1 MNYLSQ
7 FREANPDLQGFSDE
21 QIVEA
26 LPQLLPE
33 RFGGKPMSQVRAEAL
48 LEPEELEIRQY
59 EQQGGGIGSSI
70 ERGLLRAN
78 QTFNAAGAALGE
90 AVMGAMPESVRES
103 DIGQWLQGQADQDKL
118 DIVRDQERMGELPQR
133 PEMLRAIEAA
143 NNAET
148 GMGAIGA
155 FAKEVWSS
163 PDTAGFLVDTMAEQI
178 PVMAT
183 MALGTKGAGGLFGT
197 SSALGRAATF
207 GTGAGIGSGS
217 TTFGSN
223 VAEAMGQ
230 DISKFDEA
238 TDYAFKRSLAQAIVD
253 GTVGAVVPFKI
264 GGNQIVNIPT
274 QAVLQ
279 AAGGAAG
286 EYAGGTA
293 VGEEV
298 SKGELVAEGLLELL
312 SLPAD
317 LAMANIEYF
326 NSKHNPVGDAN
337 ARINAAGDQVA
348 AAGGDALAQESTKAQ
363 AASSEIPGAVSE
375 AKTIADTLKAAGQV
389 SAADLGIQ
397 MPEQRD
403 WSQFDTAPGTESRVS
418 LEPRQAEQ
426 PAPRQSARD
435 MSGLDGLIIT
445 ADRMGFADEAALLRT
460 SQRLYRQAEQA
471 KAQGDNEAA
480 SRFVDRGNR
489 LYREATETND
499 QVREIADQF
508 PVPYV
513 ATGEVTGGEVG
524 PYQGPGRTG
533 ETFDQPRSVGGPA
546 SLEQQRTNRLTDSG
560 IIFGEEP
567 DYARAQRQQ
576 MESERAQRTADDF
589 SARYGQEGQTPF
601 QPTAIEGELDRS
613 NELPPAQPRA
623 ALPPGTGQVDL
634 GQDRP
639 QQGIQQPQAGY
650 DGIGRNAVERTAQAK
665 TNALPAGNATR
676 AITPDQYRN
685 VMERARL
692 ALRTPVSR
700 RTPEM
705 TQALEVREQVRAGQV
720 AVSENAQPDTPS
732 IAGEQIDQEW
742 TRFTPES
749 GTLNVPRAEMPQ
761 VKAENRGALVNYLN
775 ARGIEHQQAEIDP
788 RTLKPTQAEF
798 SPAKVQKA
806 REFTGGDRS
815 ILVSADGYVVDGH
828 HQWMAKRDTGE
839 PVKVIQLQAPID
851 DLVPLIR
858 DFPSSERDGGA
869 QSNNGQANADQ
880 PELRLKANGA
890 PFASERAAQASTAF
904 RDNRDYATVVPVD
917 GGFAVQIDT
926 QARDRAETQAV
937 ESAQAKSEQAK
948 SRMFREPDTVNDDML
963 DAIALMGGIDRA
975 EAEAEGI
982 DPANFGR
989 QAGGIRYVFPRQ
1001 NGDSF
1006 DGMAERLAQYG
1017 YLDPRVD
1024 RLDDLRDKLDQA
1036 INGNAKIMTP
1046 EGYEALAE
1054 KEAAA
1059 EAQLQQEHEPLAD
1072 DITSDEAWAGEAYA
1086 NALEQGVPAPVIDA
1100 ILEQYSDD
1108 PVIALVE
1115 LNDAI
1120 NQSREASGTQAGESQ
1135 ESGSDNLEATLTASR
1150 PFAPEQA
1157 AEIWGSVDPDPE
1169 PLLSSYTESDLQAQ
1183 ADTRTAVEEAE
1194 ARAQREAEQKAQAD
1208 AEVNDFSLTG
1218 SNRPADV
1225 AAAAGQN
1232 DMFGLGG
1239 TPRTEPARPTK
1250 SLIHKDNAGRIL
1262 DTLISEYEK
1271 ARKRYLNRYAK
1282 NQYTKTPDP
1291 DLIKQA
1297 TTKVHNLPNEG
1308 WSEVD
1313 VVLGSA
1319 LMPVITN
1326 PRAANYQEL
1335 ITDAFYT
1342 AAGIE
1347 RPQSSDQQ
1355 PQAAPQPIESAVID
1369 DVGEKLGRAR
1379 KDELRTARERLGNMD
1394 DEQIASS
1401 TLSKLW
1407 PKSEIDKIEDPVSAA
1422 IYHTARNMVPN
1433 KPRIGYKLK
1442 RWVDQVKQARD
1453 LLNMVDEIGSDKFIQ
1468 AIRDKRIYSLQSFA
1482 DKVELLTGVDR
1493 SQWDRIGRV
1502 EKASGTYREGEEMVS
1517 GSWMLVEIDKRM
1529 TVHRGASEVSEIIA
1543 PVNTH
1548 LEKSANEQPAMKFE
1562 IRHDR
1567 RHTVYQINKTG
1578 DNEQRPLKT
1587 FDTLKEARD
1596 YLRNNNADLVE
1607 AWEAVKQR
1615 DNVTKADMRSDKNR
1629 ERTGQDY
1636 RGGKDVTAEEFIETF
1651 GFRGAEFGNWVK
1663 QGKAGQE
1670 RQGLLNDAYDAFM
1683 DLANVLGLPPKALS
1697 FEGRLGI
1704 GFGSRGRGGRN
1715 AAHYEPDLT
1724 VINLTKTKGAGSLAH
1739 EWFHA
1744 LDNYFSR
1751 KRGDTEFNGDQKAY
1765 REGAFVTYRPEPM
1778 MAYKP
1783 SMKSGRN
1790 PYLITNAEYNRRKER
1805 GMGFNESDWTPDP
1818 NHPQGI
1824 RPEVEKAFAELVET
1838 LDASPMLTRAQV
1850 IDKGKVDGYW
1860 SQIIERAARSFE
1872 THIIAKLAQKGY
1884 RNDFLANVTSFEKF
1898 KRDPGRYPYLKPDEQ
1913 GPVSEAFDKLF
1924 STIETKE
1931 TESGVAMFSR
1941 TDDAGLPISRDQVEV
1956 TATRITSN
1964 WTNAPEMVTVATDRD
1979 LPADLQETIDKQNAR
1994 GKIDGVF
2001 HKGRFYLVADKI
2013 RTEADVERIV
2023 LHEALG
2029 HYGLRQLYGP
2039 AFGMHMDR
2047 LFNRVGGYPGI
2058 QRLGKKYGFDLSSYW
2073 ENAGDMSLSERR
2085 EMMADELIAHIAGTG
2100 TVQPDLIQ
2108 QIAHLIRKG
2117 LRKIMAGTRF
2127 AERLDQMTDV
2137 EVLRIVAAARKAVV
2151 EGESQITVLTH
2162 DPRFVR
2168 DFETIVYGDARFSRV
2183 PDDAPVIE
2191 TDGGPIA
2198 KGKTVKEMALRARE
2212 YARKHFAGKAFRNEN
2227 TGDEIILP
2235 MAGVR
2240 HTLAGAQADLIKSVA
2255 VTPEIIKQGAYLGSR
2270 PEEKGNPSVLA
2281 HHYYGA
2287 KIQIDGRMHD
2297 VVVDVREMADGKRYY
2312 DHAFER
2318 KTGPESTAPSNAR
2331 NPNPVE
2337 MDITTSTDSIE
2348 DDQDVRF
2355 SRTESSD
2362 FAKPE
2367 ETHLKVALRKI
2378 ADKFQVLKDLQ
2389 KNIQDAGGTVNE
2401 SNDAYLAEELFHGK
2415 TEEDLRQMRE
2425 TFIKPLA
2432 DKMAKFGIEQKG
2444 LDQYLYAKHAPERNA
2459 HIAEI
2464 NPELQEAGSGMSDGK
2479 AAEIIQQVRESG
2491 KLEQYEQLAGM
2502 VYDMLETRRETIR
2515 SAGLE
2520 EDGMIDAW
2528 ENKYE
2533 FYVPL
2538 KGWAADEKQEGT
2550 ARTGSG
2556 FNIAGKE
2563 SKRAMGRS
2571 SEAASPSS
2579 YAIQDLTETLIRR
2592 RKNEVG
2598 NALLK
2603 LVEDNPNKDYWQVFT
2618 NENPD
2623 IDRQIF
2629 RSETEAS
2636 KQARTAA
2643 KKAGQP
2649 EPARQYQETVR
2660 ETPIPMAMMSD
2671 KYFQTKRDGKA
2682 YFIKLEDERLMKAM
2696 KNIGPDTSS
2705 FLIRKLGAVNR
2716 VLSSLNTSYNP
2727 EFVVG
2732 NFARDVQTAVLN
2744 LMAEQSRD
2752 DGKALG
2758 EKIAKQTV
2766 KDIPKAMKAV
2776 YRGLRNKDEAAGGE
2790 WQKWF
2795 TEFREAGAKTGWFD
2809 MKDIDGQAADLQSL
2823 ISMSKGGVKGTAMKW
2838 FKATGQMVEDLNG
2851 SVENAVR
2858 LSAYVNARKAG
2869 ISQAKAA
2876 SLAKNMTVNFNR
2888 RGEVGTTLNAL
2899 YMFANASIQGSMNFA
2914 RTMIG
2919 LKGQKGDPIWQRL
2932 NTAQKVAAGLVMGSY
2947 AIAMA
2952 NRFGAGEDDDGEN
2965 WYDKVPDYVK
2975 ERNLVIMKSLL
2986 GGEQDGS
2993 YWTIPLPYGYN
3004 IFHVLGN
3011 SIEATTNGTTSI
3023 GEAATDLTLAALG
3036 SFSPIGFQESQSLTG
3051 TVVRNIT
3058 PTIGKP
3064 LVDIGFNENFMGTSI
3079 YNENF
3084 PFGTPKPE
3092 SQLGRRSTP
3101 EGYKAIAEFLNDVS
3115 GGSQWRSGY
3124 IDINPDVMRYV
3135 ANYFTGAAGKFVF
3148 DKAPNNIYHL
3158 ATLTPIESREALF
3171 WSRISGKVLPYDDRE
3186 KFYSRRDELNQTE
3199 AEWKGLTG
3207 GDRVQ
3212 FYRENRKILALR
3224 PLIQSAE
3231 KQLKALRKQRD
3242 RIYAM
3247 DLPRREQEARLE
3259 SIDARMKRVIDRFNR
3274 RYKQATSGD

>member
-7 FREANPDLQGFSDE
+7 FRAANPDLQGFSDD

-26 LPQLLPE
+26 LPHLLPE

-48 LEPEELEIRQY
+48 LAPEELEIRQY
-59 EQQGGGIGSSI
+59 EQQGGGIGSSV
-70 ERGLLRAN
+70 ERGLLRVN
-78 QTFNAAGAALGE
+78 QTFNAAGAALGD
-90 AVMGAMPESVRES
+90 AVMGAMPDSVRQS
-103 DIGQWLQGQADQDKL
+103 DIGQWLQGQADQDKV
-118 DIVRDQERMGELPQR
+118 DVVRDQQRMGELPQR
-133 PEMLRAIEAA
+133 PEMMRAIEAA

-148 GMGAIGA
+148 GVGAIGA
-155 FAKEVWSS
+155 FAKEVWNS

-264 GGNQIVNIPT
+264 GGNQVVNIPT

-286 EYAGGTA
+286 EYAGGAA
-293 VGEEV
+293 VGEDV

-317 LAMANIEYF
+317 LAIANIEYF
-326 NSKHNPVGDAN
+326 NSKRNPVGDAS

-348 AAGGDALAQESTKAQ
+348 AVGGDALAQESAKAQ
-363 AASSEIPGAVSE
+363 AASSEIPGAVGE
-375 AKTIADTLKAAGQV
+375 AKTVADTLKAAGQV

-403 WSQFDTAPGTESRVS
+403 WSRFDTAPGTESRVS

-426 PAPRQSARD
+426 PVPRQSARD

-445 ADRMGFADEAALLRT
+445 ADRMGFADEAAMLRT
-460 SQRLYRQAEQA
+460 SQRLYKQAEDA
-471 KAQGDNEAA
+471 RTGNDA
-480 SRFVDRGNR
+480 DRYFSLIDRANR

-499 QVREIADQF
+499 HVREIADQF

-513 ATGEVTGGEVG
+513 AQGEVTGGEVALSEA
-524 PYQGPGRTG
+524 PKFTMPEQDLQG
-533 ETFDQPRSVGGPA
+533 ESVTV
-546 SLEQQRTNRLTDSG
+546 ST
-560 IIFGEEP
+560 
-567 DYARAQRQQ
+567 
-576 MESERAQRTADDF
+576 
-589 SARYGQEGQTPF
+589 
-601 QPTAIEGELDRS
+601 RS
-613 NELPPAQPRA
+613 NQPLLTQQAERLEA
-623 ALPPGTGQVDL
+623 GSPNTPYIMGR
-634 GQDRP
+634 DRP
-639 QQGIQQPQAGY
+639 ERTFEQVQNEY
-650 DGIGRNAVERTAQAK
+650 EGIGRNTVERTAQAK

-692 ALRTPVSR
+692 VLRTPVSR

-720 AVSENAQPDTPS
+720 EVIEAQPAQTTP
-732 IAGEQIDQEW
+732 
-742 TRFTPES
+742 
-749 GTLNVPRAEMPQ
+749 
-761 VKAENRGALVNYLN
+761 
-775 ARGIEHQQAEIDP
+775 
-788 RTLKPTQAEF
+788 
-798 SPAKVQKA
+798 
-806 REFTGGDRS
+806 
-815 ILVSADGYVVDGH
+815 
-828 HQWMAKRDTGE
+828 
-839 PVKVIQLQAPID
+839 AP
-851 DLVPLIR
+851 DLR
-858 DFPSSERDGGA
+858 M
-869 QSNNGQANADQ
+869 
-880 PELRLKANGA
+880 KANGA
-890 PFASERAAQASTAF
+890 PFASERAAQASAAF
-904 RDNRDYATVVPVD
+904 RDNRDYASIVPVD
-917 GGFAVQIDT
+917 GGFAVQVDT
-926 QARDRAETQAV
+926 QARDQAEAQAAD
-937 ESAQAKSEQAK
+937 SAQAKSDQAK
-948 SRMFREPDTVNDDML
+948 RRMFREPDTVNDDML

-1024 RLDDLRDKLDQA
+1024 RLDDLRAKLDQA

-1150 PFAPEQA
+1150 PFTPEQA

-1169 PLLSSYTESDLQAQ
+1169 PLLTSYTESDLQAQ

-1208 AEVNDFSLTG
+1208 AEVNDFTLTG
-1218 SNRPADV
+1218 SDRTADV
-1225 AAAAGQN
+1225 AASRGQN
-1232 DMFGLGG
+1232 DMFGLDA
-1239 TPRTEPARPTK
+1239 TSRTEQPATQQAELTNAPAPTEPA
-1250 SLIHKDNAGRIL
+1250 
-1262 DTLISEYEK
+1262 
-1271 ARKRYLNRYAK
+1271 
-1282 NQYTKTPDP
+1282 
-1291 DLIKQA
+1291 
-1297 TTKVHNLPNEG
+1297 
-1308 WSEVD
+1308 
-1313 VVLGSA
+1313 
-1319 LMPVITN
+1319 VI
-1326 PRAANYQEL
+1326 E
-1335 ITDAFYT
+1335 
-1342 AAGIE
+1342 
-1347 RPQSSDQQ
+1347 
-1355 PQAAPQPIESAVID
+1355 

-1379 KDELRTARERLGNMD
+1379 KDELRTARERLANMD

-1468 AIRDKRIYSLQSFA
+1468 SIRDKRIYSLQSFA

-1493 SQWDRIGRV
+1493 SHWDRIGRV

-1529 TVHRGASEVSEIIA
+1529 TIHRGASEVSEIIA
-1543 PVNTH
+1543 PVNVQ
-1548 LEKSANEQPAMKFE
+1548 LEKSANTQPAMKFE

-1615 DNVTKADMRSDKNR
+1615 DNVTKADMRGDKNR

-1636 RGGKDVTAEEFIETF
+1636 RGGRDVSAEEFIEAF

-1704 GFGSRGRGGRN
+1704 GFGSRGKGGR
-1715 AAHYEPDLT
+1715 ASAHFEPDLT

-1783 SMKSGRN
+1783 SMKVGRA
-1790 PYLITNAEYNRRKER
+1790 PYLITKAEYNRRKER
-1805 GMGFNESDWTPDP
+1805 GMGFEESQWIADPD
-1818 NHPQGI
+1818 HPKGI
-1824 RPEVEKAFAELVET
+1824 RPEVEKAFAELVNT
-1838 LDASPMLTRAQV
+1838 LNASPMMTRAQV

-1898 KRDPGRYPYLKPDEQ
+1898 KRNPDRYPYLTPDEQ

-1941 TDDAGLPISRDQVEV
+1941 TENVGLTISRDQVEI
-1956 TATRITSN
+1956 TATRITAN

-1979 LPADLQETIDKQNAR
+1979 LPADMQERIDKQNAR

-2001 HKGRFYLVADKI
+2001 HKGRFYLIADKI

-2058 QRLGKKYGFDLSSYW
+2058 QRLGKKYGFDLSGYW
-2073 ENAGDMSLSERR
+2073 ENAGDMSLAERR

-2117 LRKIMAGTRF
+2117 LRKIMDGTRF

-2191 TDGGPIA
+2191 TDGGTIA

-2212 YARKHFAGKAFRNEN
+2212 YARKHFAGRTVRNEDH
-2227 TGDEIILP
+2227 GDDITIP
-2235 MAGVR
+2235 MSGIR
-2240 HTLAGAQADLIKSVA
+2240 HTIQGAQEPLLKTVA
-2255 VTPEIIKQGAYLGSR
+2255 VTPEILEQGVYLESR
-2270 PEEKGNPSVLA
+2270 TEKRGDANVEA
-2281 HHYYGA
+2281 IHYFGA
-2287 KIQIDGRMHD
+2287 KVRVDGELHD
-2297 VVVDVREMADGKRYY
+2297 VVAVVKQRKDGKWYY
-2312 DHAFER
+2312 DHSIER
-2318 KTGPESTAPSNAR
+2318 KVDGSTDAVSYSAVAP
-2331 NPNPVE
+2331 PTE

-2355 SRTESSD
+2355 SRTEGIE

-2389 KNIQDAGGTVNE
+2389 KNIKDAGGTVNE

-2432 DKMAKFGIEQKG
+2432 DKMAKFGIEQKD

-2464 NPELQEAGSGMSDGK
+2464 NPELQEAGSGMSDAK

-2502 VYDMLETRRETIR
+2502 VYDMLETRRESMR

-2528 ENKYE
+2528 ESKYE

-2952 NRFGAGEDDDGEN
+2952 NRLGAGEDDDGEN

-3011 SIEATTNGTTSI
+3011 SVEATTNGTTSI

-3171 WSRISGKVLPYDDRE
+3171 YSRVSGKVLPYADRE
-3186 KFYSRRDELNQTE
+3186 AFYSRRDEIGQIE

-3207 GDRVQ
+3207 SERMR
-3212 FYRENRKILALR
+3212 FYRDNRDILALR
-3224 PLIQSAE
+3224 PLMKSTE
-3231 KQLKALRKQRD
+3231 KQLKLIRQQRD
-3242 RIYAM
+3242 RIYAL
-3247 DLPRREQEARLE
+3247 DLPRREQEARME
-3259 SIDARMKRVIDRFNR
+3259 VIEARMKRVIDQFNR
-3274 RYKQATSGD
+3274 RYREASGDD